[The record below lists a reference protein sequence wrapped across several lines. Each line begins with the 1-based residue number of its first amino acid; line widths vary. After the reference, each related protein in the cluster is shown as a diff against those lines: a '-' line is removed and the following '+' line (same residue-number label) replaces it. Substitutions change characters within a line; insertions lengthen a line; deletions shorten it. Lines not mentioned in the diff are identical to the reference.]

1 MSGTHAGPGIRD
13 RLRTGSTRLVTYG
26 GPLLTVLIGW
36 VLVSEFGLIDERTLP
51 PPARV
56 WESMV
61 DLTAAGTLTDAIAVT
76 LPRVVA
82 AFGIG
87 VAAGVLVGLTMSQF
101 GLVEWFFDPL
111 LSTLF
116 PIPKITLVPV
126 FVLWL
131 GPNTTAVVTLAAFE
145 AFFPVAIATHGGTK
159 AVDRELIWSAR
170 SMGLSRFQTALKVVL
185 PASLPDI
192 LNGAQI
198 SLFLTFA
205 VIVVAEM
212 VLAPSGLG
220 QILIESMRSFQT
232 ADAIAVI
239 VVVALFGLLFDGV
252 FRALQAR
259 FTWWAQ

>member
-1 MSGTHAGPGIRD
+1 MSGSYAGSGIRD

-36 VLVSEFGLIDERTLP
+36 ALLSRFDVIDERTLP
-51 PPARV
+51 SPVLVA
-56 WESMV
+56 ESMV
-61 DLTAAGTLTDAIAVT
+61 ELTAEGTLTDAVAVT
-76 LPRVVA
+76 LPRVVV

-87 VAAGVLVGLTMSQF
+87 VGAGVLVGLTMSQF
-101 GLVEWFFDPL
+101 RLAEWFFDPL

-159 AVDRELIWSAR
+159 SVDRELIWSAR
-170 SMGLSRFQTALKVVL
+170 SMGLSRAETAVKVVL

-198 SLFLTFA
+198 ALFLTFA

-220 QILIESMRSFQT
+220 QILMESMRSFET
-232 ADAIAVI
+232 ATAIAVI
-239 VVVALFGLLFDGV
+239 VVVALFGLLFDGL
-252 FRALQAR
+252 FRVLQGR